1 MEVRTVTSI
10 EVIGELSLYEFMIAY
25 YKDDGLIEFK
35 ALIHELTDA
44 YWDEED
50 TSLTIIEYIVNQLSL
65 KGFEKRY
72 DYDIYV
78 SYDDE
83 EEGDDEW

>member
-1 MEVRTVTSI
+1 MEVRTATGV

-25 YKDDGLIEFK
+25 YGNDGLIEFK

-50 TSLTIIEYIVNQLSL
+50 TSLTIIEYIVSQLSL

-83 EEGDDEW
+83 EGDDEW

>member
-1 MEVRTVTSI
+1 MDVRIVTGV
-10 EVIGELSLYEFMIAY
+10 EVIGELNHYEFMIAY
-25 YKDDGLIEFK
+25 YGSDGLIEFK
-35 ALIHELTDA
+35 SLIDELIEA

-50 TSLTIIEYIVNQLSL
+50 TSLTIIEYIVSQLSL

-78 SYDDE
+78 SYDE